1 MASPPPV
8 LPQAK
13 RVFSAGPRMGPEPR
27 RAKMSDVKL
36 RDTAAWRFQVV
47 AAFAVALVLTT
58 GGVLYLSVDVWT
70 KGYLLMGIYF
80 TVSSCFGLA
89 KSLRDAHESHQITA
103 KIAEAKTEKILREL
117 AHS

>member
-1 MASPPPV
+1 
-8 LPQAK
+8 
-13 RVFSAGPRMGPEPR
+13 
-27 RAKMSDVKL
+27 MSDVKL